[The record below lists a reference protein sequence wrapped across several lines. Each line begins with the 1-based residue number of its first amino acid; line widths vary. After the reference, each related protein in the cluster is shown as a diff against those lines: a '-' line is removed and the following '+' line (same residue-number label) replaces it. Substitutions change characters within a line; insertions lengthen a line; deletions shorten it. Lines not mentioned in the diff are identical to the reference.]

1 MEAKI
6 DDLISEY
13 FQDNK
18 VQDFLINFFE
28 TYDSKDFN
36 LGQGMFIASM
46 VMYQTYR
53 VTYNVMQDENG
64 NYSIDDLFSLVY
76 QMAKQLK
83 EHHEEKEK

>member
-6 DDLISEY
+6 EDLVSEY

-18 VQDFLINFFE
+18 VQDFLTNFFE

-46 VMYQTYR
+46 VMYLTYR

-64 NYSIDDLFSLVY
+64 KYSIDDFFSLTY
-76 QMAKQLK
+76 QMVNQVR
-83 EHHEEKEK
+83 EHYEEKEK